1 MKNTVSLIAV
11 AAVAV
16 VGLTGC
22 SAKDSKDK
30 PAADRA
36 QTPLSSLSASSSPRS
51 PSPSPS
57 HQRVSQAS
65 VSAVGANTNLDPC
78 QLVTQDEASA
88 LAHASFGP
96 GKEEGAGVR
105 KDCVYGAQT
114 PNVMHVFVIQAASA
128 ADATSGWNQL
138 LAEAKQSA
146 GQAAGMLQLSS
157 DSTIGDRA
165 EWVELDLAQ
174 IHVSGRGLAFQK
186 GAVAVYVID
195 LVRGGSAPS
204 RDAMTAQAQTVLG
217 RLP

>member
-1 MKNTVSLIAV
+1 MKKTVSLIA

-16 VGLTGC
+16 AGLTAC
-22 SAKDSKDK
+22 SSKDK
-30 PAADRA
+30 PTAGPSRTPHTAHAASA
-36 QTPLSSLSASSSPRS
+36 TPDAPSSSPS
-51 PSPSPS
+51 Q
-57 HQRVSQAS
+57 HRVPRAS
-65 VSAVGANTNLDPC
+65 ISAVGANTHLDPC

-96 GKEEGAGVR
+96 GKEEGGGVR

-114 PNVMHVFVIQAASA
+114 TNVLSVYVVQAASVG
-128 ADATSGWNQL
+128 DAQAGWNQL
-138 LAEAKQSA
+138 LAEAKQYA
-146 GQAAGMLQLSS
+146 GQAAGMLQLSP

-174 IHVSGRGLAFQK
+174 INVSARGLAFQK

-195 LVRGGSAPS
+195 LVRGGSAPT
-204 RDAMTAQAQTVLG
+204 RDALAAQADTVLG

>member
-11 AAVAV
+11 AAVALA
-16 VGLTGC
+16 GLTAC
-22 SAKDSKDK
+22 SSKDK
-30 PAADRA
+30 PTADPSR
-36 QTPLSSLSASSSPRS
+36 TPLGSLSASATPDAPSS
-51 PSPSPS
+51 SPS
-57 HQRVSQAS
+57 HQRVPKAS
-65 VSAVGANTNLDPC
+65 LSAVGANTTIDPC

-96 GKEEGAGVR
+96 GQEEGGGVR

-114 PNVMHVFVIQAASA
+114 PNVLSVYVVQAASVG
-128 ADATSGWNQL
+128 DAQAGWNQL
-138 LAEAKQSA
+138 LAEAKQGA

-165 EWVELDLAQ
+165 EWVELGLAQ
-174 IHVSGRGLAFQK
+174 IHISARGLAFQK
-186 GAVAVYVID
+186 GVVGVYVID

-204 RDAMTAQAQTVLG
+204 LADMTAQAQTILG